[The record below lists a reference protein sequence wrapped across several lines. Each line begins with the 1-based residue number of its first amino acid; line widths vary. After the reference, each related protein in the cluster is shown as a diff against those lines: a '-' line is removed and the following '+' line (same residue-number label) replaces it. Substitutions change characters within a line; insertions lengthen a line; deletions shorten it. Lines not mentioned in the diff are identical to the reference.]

1 MKMETLCPTETSVRI
16 YRSEQRDI
24 PADFIPDLYVHHIPK
39 FSISGKVRRS
49 VTLNHNIIPPPML
62 SVTSFELGAVIS

>member
-1 MKMETLCPTETSVRI
+1 MEALRFTETSVSI

-39 FSISGKVRRS
+39 CCISGKVGRS
-49 VTLNHNIIPPPML
+49 VTLNHNIIPPLL
-62 SVTSFELGAVIS
+62 SVTIFELGAVFG